1 MKARRKN
8 SIPVLMTILMY
19 DSCILRHSGNRGAAD
34 EAVFLYLNCHKIS
47 SLSILYQQYHAYYF
61 LKLLLYQNQ
70 SLKLK
75 KVVTKQ
81 YKADSDSEPSRNVSL
96 ESIIGLL
103 PSLKIK
109 AGTGRQK
116 VKLDTADILGS
127 IHASSDTVEPEG
139 RQMKQCSI
147 KYLNLLCTFRH
158 YTQIYILPYI
168 YKATIS
174 QLKQYSRLQ

>member
-1 MKARRKN
+1 
-8 SIPVLMTILMY
+8 
-19 DSCILRHSGNRGAAD
+19 
-34 EAVFLYLNCHKIS
+34 VFLYLNCHKIS

-70 SLKLK
+70 TLKLK

-103 PSLKIK
+103 TSLKIK

-127 IHASSDTVEPEG
+127 IRASSDTVEPE
-139 RQMKQCSI
+139 RRKMKQCSI
-147 KYLNLLCTFRH
+147 KVLKFAMYISPLHLNL
-158 YTQIYILPYI
+158 YIALH
-168 YKATIS
+168 
-174 QLKQYSRLQ
+174 LQGDSKYVHVQ

>member
-1 MKARRKN
+1 
-8 SIPVLMTILMY
+8 
-19 DSCILRHSGNRGAAD
+19 
-34 EAVFLYLNCHKIS
+34 
-47 SLSILYQQYHAYYF
+47 

-70 SLKLK
+70 TLKLK

-103 PSLKIK
+103 TSLKIK

-139 RQMKQCSI
+139 RQMKHCSI
-147 KYLNLLCTFRH
+147 KYLNL
-158 YTQIYILPYI
+158 YIALH
-168 YKATIS
+168 
-174 QLKQYSRLQ
+174 LQGDNKPIEAV